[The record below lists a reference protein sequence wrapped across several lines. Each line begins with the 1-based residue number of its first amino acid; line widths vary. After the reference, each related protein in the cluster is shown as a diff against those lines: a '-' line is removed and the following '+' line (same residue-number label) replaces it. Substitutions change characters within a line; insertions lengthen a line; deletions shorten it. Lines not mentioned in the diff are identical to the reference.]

1 MNALLLFFQILV
13 ISLFFGALALLIGL
27 ITNNESSA
35 TVATNIIYFVLGLLG
50 GNFIPIPLMPKSI
63 QDISAFTPNHWA
75 IKGILTNMAGL
86 DGGLLQI
93 ALFFLIGGSLITMF
107 CAKRLGRS
115 IQKGGALYE

>member
-63 QDISAFTPNHWA
+63 QDISALH
-75 IKGILTNMAGL
+75 
-86 DGGLLQI
+86 QI
-93 ALFFLIGGSLITMF
+93 TGPLKAF
-107 CAKRLGRS
+107 
-115 IQKGGALYE
+115 